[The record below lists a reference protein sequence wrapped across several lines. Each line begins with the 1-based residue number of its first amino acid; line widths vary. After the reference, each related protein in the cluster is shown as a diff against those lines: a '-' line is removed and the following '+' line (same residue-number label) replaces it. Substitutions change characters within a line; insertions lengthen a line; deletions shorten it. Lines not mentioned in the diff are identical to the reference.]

1 MTMSTQQDATH
12 ASPGSDGGSARD
24 SGTSTLVQRPPVRGL
39 APVHVGRVAIAA
51 IGALFLVAA
60 FVTLVLGILDIVSLL
75 APLGCFLV
83 GAASV
88 VALRML
94 AVRSRRARVQR
105 AFADAMAPVRW
116 TEPSQVIASPIIA
129 QRPTHLFDADAS
141 VTRPPTA
148 MERRTASLAGTR
160 SFSAGDAVVARTGRT
175 AGSTAWV
182 PVDVPRPTYID
193 AAKAEREAPAPLDL
207 PEAPRPASR
216 MPIKT
221 AEAAARALPAD
232 DEQTVTPGAAAPATG
247 RINLDDVL
255 QRRRA

>member
-1 MTMSTQQDATH
+1 MTMSTQQDATQ
-12 ASPGSDGGSARD
+12 ASTGSDDGFHAEP
-24 SGTSTLVQRPPVRGL
+24 GTPALAYRPAVRSLAKVHAGRLV
-39 APVHVGRVAIAA
+39 VASVAA
-51 IGALFLVAA
+51 LLLVAA
-60 FVTLVLGILDIVSLL
+60 SVTFVLGIFNIVPLL
-75 APLGCFLV
+75 VPLGCFLL
-83 GAASV
+83 GAASI
-88 VALRML
+88 ALLRTL

-116 TEPSQVIASPIIA
+116 TEPSPISIPPIIP

-141 VTRPPTA
+141 ITRPPTA
-148 MERRTASLAGTR
+148 MERRTASLAATR
-160 SFSAGDAVVARTGRT
+160 SFSTKDAAVARTGSP

-193 AAKAEREAPAPLDL
+193 AAKAERGAPAPLDL

-232 DEQTVTPGAAAPATG
+232 EEKSVTPDSTAPATG